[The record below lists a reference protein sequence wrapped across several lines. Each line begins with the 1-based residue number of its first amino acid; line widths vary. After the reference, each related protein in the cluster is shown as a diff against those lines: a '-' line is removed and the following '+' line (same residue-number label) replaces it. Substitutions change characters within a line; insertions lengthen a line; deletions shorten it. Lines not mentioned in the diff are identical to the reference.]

1 MSNKKMLAISV
12 IGAVIGS
19 LLIPVFGQWYEQQ
32 TGIDPIAFY
41 IAGGIASLGNVFY
54 WLVKTVENL

>member
-12 IGAVIGS
+12 IVAVIGS
-19 LLIPVFGQWYEQQ
+19 LLIPVFGQWYQQQ

-41 IAGGIASLGNVFY
+41 IVGGIASLCNVLY
-54 WLVKTVENL
+54 WLISSVVDI